1 MTSAFVPH
9 NLAHPIKGKPSG
21 RLVGLTAVVKDMYD
35 IKGERTGGGSPE
47 WLAGQLHAH
56 KNSAC
61 VQSLLDAGA
70 EIIGKTICDE
80 FFFSLSGANA
90 HYGTPTNPRAPDR
103 MPGGSSS
110 GSASAVAAGK
120 CDFALGSDTGGSI
133 RVPASFCGIYGL
145 RPTHGRTDLT
155 GAMAMAPTFD
165 TAGWFA
171 SNPEVLRKV
180 GTVLL
185 KGESKREKIARVLIP
200 TDVFRESDEAVAA
213 LCRSFLQ
220 GAATAL
226 PAPEEMTLSKNGFDD
241 WRQCFRVIQGRE
253 IWSIYGEWI
262 KSHKPALGPGVRERM
277 AYAATISAEECATA
291 RQTLTRARAHI
302 RVRIPAGT
310 VLALP
315 TAPSIAPK
323 LDIDA
328 AGLDKFRSRAMAL
341 TSIAGLSGLPQ
352 VAMPIG
358 AVEGCPI
365 GLSFIGWAGA
375 DESLLDLAVS
385 LAPFCGAAREAP
397 RLSLV

>member
-1 MTSAFVPH
+1 MTGAFVPH
-9 NLAHPIKGKPSG
+9 NLAHPISGKPSG
-21 RLVGLTAVVKDMYD
+21 RLSGLTAAVKDMYD

-47 WLAGQLHAH
+47 WLHAHPHAH

-61 VQSLLDAGA
+61 VQLLLDAGA

-110 GSASAVAAGK
+110 GSAVAVASGE

-185 KGESKREKIARVLIP
+185 KGETKKEKVARVLIA
-200 TDVFRESDEAVAA
+200 TDALRECDDSVAA
-213 LCRSFLQ
+213 LCRGFLQ
-220 GAATAL
+220 RVVAVL

-262 KSHKPALGPGVRERM
+262 KSRKPALGPGVRERM
-277 AYAATISAEECATA
+277 AYAATVSAEECAAA
-291 RQTLTRARAHI
+291 RQALIRARAHI

-341 TSIAGLSGLPQ
+341 TCIAGVSGLPQ
-352 VAMPIG
+352 VAIPIG
-358 AVEGCPI
+358 SVEGCPV
-365 GLSFIGWAGA
+365 GLSFIGWAGG

-385 LAPFCGAAREAP
+385 LAPHCGIAREAP